1 MRSRQRGLTDRIE
14 SSLTGDDNLQEA
26 LDDSPSSPADRD
38 LRFLIV
44 GAGQRTVDVLLPALH
59 RAMPTARVAAICD
72 PDPAVTVRIAGLT
85 QAGRLV
91 DDISV
96 FAELDPALAAGPYQ
110 VAILACPHDLH
121 QEATLRLPDAHIAVW
136 KEKPYALTLQQTVHL
151 ATRDVRVLAHRPHGQ
166 LLQIATDRM
175 AAWGRLLSYR
185 IRITRPT
192 GDYTGTWRA
201 SAERAGGG
209 AICDL
214 GYHAFDLIS
223 RLTTRPSVRPATVY
237 AVTTSS
243 PAHRPA
249 VEVEE
254 SAHLT
259 ITHVDGCAGTVHLS
273 RCEERADEIDLVAE
287 RGRVTIS
294 GDRSVLRITTPAG
307 RTHHTELTAAAND
320 PWAAMLRHH
329 ARTLGDTVV
338 TAAEARIGIAA
349 TALMEAAYASVRLGR
364 PAQVASC
371 AGAGPATVPTLE
383 GRAS

>member
-1 MRSRQRGLTDRIE
+1 MTRLASPNSPDTDRK
-14 SSLTGDDNLQEA
+14 LA
-26 LDDSPSSPADRD
+26 
-38 LRFLIV
+38 FLVV
-44 GAGQRTVDVLLPALH
+44 GAGQRTVEVLLPALH

-72 PDPAVTVRIAGLT
+72 PDPTVPARIVGLA
-85 QAGRLV
+85 QHGRPTG
-91 DDISV
+91 DIPV
-96 FAELDPALAAGPYQ
+96 FAELDRALAADRYQ

-121 QEATLRLPDAHIAVW
+121 QETTLRLTDANIAVW
-136 KEKPYALTLQQTVHL
+136 KEKPYALTLPHAVQL

-175 AAWGRLLSYR
+175 ATWGRLLSYR

-223 RLTTRPSVRPATVY
+223 RLTVRPSARPATVY
-237 AVTTSS
+237 AVTTGS

-259 ITHVDGCAGTVHLS
+259 ITHIDGCAGTVHLS

-287 RGRVTIS
+287 HGRITIS
-294 GDRSVLRITTPAG
+294 GNRSTLQVITPTG
-307 RTHHTELTAAAND
+307 RTHHVEVTATADD

-329 ARTLGDTVV
+329 AQTLADPAF

-349 TALMEAAYASVRLGR
+349 TALMEAAYTSLRLGR
-364 PAQVASC
+364 PAPVASC
-371 AGAGPATVPTLE
+371 ADSAPTTVPAPE

>member
-1 MRSRQRGLTDRIE
+1 MTRLASP
-14 SSLTGDDNLQEA
+14 
-26 LDDSPSSPADRD
+26 DSPVADRD
-38 LRFLIV
+38 LRLLVV
-44 GAGQRTVDVLLPALH
+44 GAGQRTVDVLLPALR
-59 RAMPTARVAAICD
+59 RAMPTAQVAAICD
-72 PDPAVTVRIAGLT
+72 PDPTVAARIAGLT
-85 QAGRLV
+85 EAGRQP
-91 DDISV
+91 DDIPV
-96 FAELDPALAAGPYQ
+96 FAELDRALAAGPYQ
-110 VAILACPHDLH
+110 VAILACPHDQH
-121 QEATLRLPDAHIAVW
+121 QEATLRLTDAHIAVW
-136 KEKPYALTLQQTVHL
+136 KEKPYALTLQQAVHL

-223 RLTTRPSVRPATVY
+223 RLTGRPSARPATVY

-259 ITHVDGCAGTVHLS
+259 ITHVGGCAGTVHLS
-273 RCEERADEIDLVAE
+273 RCEERADEIDMVAE
-287 RGRVTIS
+287 HGRITIS
-294 GDRSVLRITTPAG
+294 GDRSVLQVTTPAG
-307 RTHHTELTAAAND
+307 RTHRAEVTAADDD
-320 PWAAMLRHH
+320 PWAAMLRYH
-329 ARTLGDTVV
+329 AQTLGDTAV
-338 TAAEARIGIAA
+338 TAAEARTGITA
-349 TALMEAAYASVRLGR
+349 TALMEAAYTSVRLGR
-364 PAQVASC
+364 SAPVASC
-371 AGAGPATVPTLE
+371 ADFGPMTVPVPVQE

>member
-1 MRSRQRGLTDRIE
+1 MTRL
-14 SSLTGDDNLQEA
+14 A
-26 LDDSPSSPADRD
+26 PPDSPVADRD
-38 LRFLIV
+38 VRFLIV
-44 GAGQRTVDVLLPALH
+44 GAGQRTVEVLLPALH
-59 RAMPTARVAAICD
+59 RAMPPARVAAICD
-72 PDPAVTVRIAGLT
+72 PDPAVAVRIAGLT

-96 FAELDPALAAGPYQ
+96 FADLDRALAAGPFQ

-121 QEATLRLPDAHIAVW
+121 QEATLRLTDAHIAVW
-136 KEKPYALTLQQTVHL
+136 KEKPYALTLQQAVQL
-151 ATRDVRVLAHRPHGQ
+151 ATRNVRVLAHRPHGQ

-201 SAERAGGG
+201 STERAGGG

-223 RLTTRPSVRPATVY
+223 RLTGRPSGRPATVY
-237 AVTTSS
+237 AVTTGS

-287 RGRVTIS
+287 QGRITIS

-307 RTHHTELTAAAND
+307 RTHHAEVTATDDD
-320 PWAAMLRHH
+320 PWAAMLCHH
-329 ARTLGDTVV
+329 AQTLGDTAV

-349 TALMEAAYASVRLGR
+349 TALMEAAYTSVRLGR

-371 AGAGPATVPTLE
+371 AGVGPATVPTLE
-383 GRAS
+383 GHAS

>member
-1 MRSRQRGLTDRIE
+1 MTRLASPNPPDA
-14 SSLTGDDNLQEA
+14 DPNL
-26 LDDSPSSPADRD
+26 P
-38 LRFLIV
+38 FLV
-44 GAGQRTVDVLLPALH
+44 LGAGQRTLEVLLPALR
-59 RAMPTARVAAICD
+59 RAVPTARVAAICD
-72 PDPAVTVRIAGLT
+72 PDPTVGVRIAGLT
-85 QAGRLV
+85 QAARPTA
-91 DDISV
+91 DIPV
-96 FAELDPALAAGPYQ
+96 FSELDRALAAGRYQ

-121 QEATLRLPDAHIAVW
+121 QETTLRLTDANITVW
-136 KEKPYALTLQQTVHL
+136 KEKPYALTLQHAVQL

-223 RLTTRPSVRPATVY
+223 RLTVRPSARPATVY
-237 AVTTSS
+237 AVTTGS

-254 SAHLT
+254 SAHLV
-259 ITHVDGCAGTVHLS
+259 IAHVDGCAGTVHLS

-287 RGRVTIS
+287 QGRITIS
-294 GDRSVLRITTPAG
+294 DDRSVLRTTTPAG
-307 RTHHTELTAAAND
+307 RTHHAEVTAADDD
-320 PWAAMLRHH
+320 PWAAMLCHH
-329 ARTLGDTVV
+329 ARTLGDTAV
-338 TAAEARIGIAA
+338 TAAEARIGVAA

-364 PAQVASC
+364 PVQVASC
-371 AGAGPATVPTLE
+371 AGAGPATVPALE